1 MTLAER
7 IDAAIDRVKSGQAPM
22 RVPVDPTDLDIVLA
36 DCELAIA
43 ARDAEIATLR
53 AELEAIPERRLMA
66 AVLEEVLVDLA
77 GRGRV
82 AGLSGDRAVRAAQRA
97 AEDAR
102 GWLLSDDVAW
112 PFSARNICDHL
123 GIDLIAVR
131 AALVIR
137 PAGDVEERP

>member
-1 MTLAER
+1 MATGDASNMCAVPASMDPVVAHLGAYVALPTQAER
-7 IDAAIDRVKSGQAPM
+7 RY
-22 RVPVDPTDLDIVLA
+22 DPG
-36 DCELAIA
+36 
-43 ARDAEIATLR
+43 
-53 AELEAIPERRLMA
+53 AIPERRLMA

-82 AGLSGDRAVRAAQRA
+82 AGLTGDRAVRAAQRA
-97 AEDAR
+97 AEAAR
-102 GWLLSDDVAW
+102 GWLLSDDVVW

-131 AALVIR
+131 AALAIR